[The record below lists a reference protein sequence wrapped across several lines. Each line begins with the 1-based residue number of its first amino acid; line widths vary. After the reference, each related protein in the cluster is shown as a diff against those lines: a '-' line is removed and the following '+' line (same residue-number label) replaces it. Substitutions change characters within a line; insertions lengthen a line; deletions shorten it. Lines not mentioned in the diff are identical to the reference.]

1 MEIVLFSSLV
11 DEVSNNTFY
20 DFKKRIVQKYIDDRI
35 LKSTETTKISKN
47 DDVATLV
54 TEEKL
59 MKGKD
64 CFHRS

>member
-1 MEIVLFSSLV
+1 MEIVLFSSLI

-20 DFKKRIVQKYIDDRI
+20 DFKKRRAQKYIDDRI

-64 CFHRS
+64 CFDRS

>member
-1 MEIVLFSSLV
+1 MEIVLFSSLI

-20 DFKKRIVQKYIDDRI
+20 DFKKRRVQNYIDDRI

>member
-1 MEIVLFSSLV
+1 MEIVLFSSLI
-11 DEVSNNTFY
+11 DEVSNNTFC
-20 DFKKRIVQKYIDDRI
+20 DFKKRRVQKYIDDRI